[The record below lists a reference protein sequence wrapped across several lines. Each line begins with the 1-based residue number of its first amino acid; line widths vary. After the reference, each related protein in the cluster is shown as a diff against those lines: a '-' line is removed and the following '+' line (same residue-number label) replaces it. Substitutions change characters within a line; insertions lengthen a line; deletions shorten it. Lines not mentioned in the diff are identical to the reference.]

1 MTEHQLTQ
9 ERVAREA
16 AQAGLEQS
24 LQQRIQVLMETD
36 VRLAAAE
43 AMLQQREEGPAA
55 AAGEAEPRAAAA
67 AQQQPQEEQQA
78 APEQQAALEQQQQQQ
93 QPQQHHRKLP
103 RLGTKLPDFS
113 KGGWTAAAVRQRR
126 GTLAVRIRDLQ
137 AALEGLAPAPG
148 KQQQAAEG
156 AS

>member
-55 AAGEAEPRAAAA
+55 AAGEAAA

-93 QPQQHHRKLP
+93 QQQPQQHHQKLP

>member
-9 ERVAREA
+9 ERAAREA
-16 AQAGLEQS
+16 AQAGLERS
-24 LQQRIQVLMETD
+24 LHQRIQVLMEKD

-43 AMLQQREEGPAA
+43 AMLQQREEGLAA
-55 AAGEAEPRAAAA
+55 VAGEAEPRVAPA
-67 AQQQPQEEQQA
+67 AQQQPHEEQHA
-78 APEQQAALEQQQQQQ
+78 APGQHAAPEQQQQQQ
-93 QPQQHHRKLP
+93 QRKLP

-156 AS
+156 PS